1 MSQFQPIVER
11 AAKSIN
17 ALPLTAIKGH
27 IKHPFAIIFTGLWSY
42 SAKLN
47 VWRPKMLCHRIL
59 PGLQGGEPGNPGAKL
74 SDMASK
80 STSRRVFLNG
90 DRRLGSFAGFL
101 TSYPVRLKSG
111 NVAAHYALACETYHV
126 DAIGRIVRKIDQ
138 EWLEGLSSHVVKNG
152 LVLPPLRADLDAAT
166 SRVTGQIARIDDKMT
181 VRGAA
186 RDELEIRR
194 AGLVTLR
201 EKMIASFDKQFP
213 DADKL
218 SGDLA
223 DVTFSNEAPASH
235 DVIVEDDDAPM

>member
-11 AAKSIN
+11 ATKSVN

-27 IKHPFAIIFTGLWSY
+27 TKHPFAIIFTGLWSY

-59 PGLQGGEPGNPGAKL
+59 PGLQGGEPGAAGAKL

-90 DRRLGSFAGFL
+90 DRRLGEFARFL
-101 TSYPVRLKSG
+101 ISYPVRLKNGKVGS
-111 NVAAHYALACETYHV
+111 HYALACETYHEDV
-126 DAIGRIVRKIDQ
+126 IGRIVRKFNQ
-138 EWLEGLSSHVVKNG
+138 EWLDGLCNHVVKKG

-166 SRVTGQIARIDDKMT
+166 SRITNQISVIDDKMT

-194 AGLVTLR
+194 AALVALR
-201 EKMIASFDKQFP
+201 EKMITSFDKQFP

-218 SGDLA
+218 SDDLA
-223 DVTFSNEAPASH
+223 DVKFTSETAGSN
-235 DVIVEDDDAPM
+235 DIIVEDDDAPM